1 MVTLIYHTGPML
13 TNRQFSNWV
22 SLRQR
27 LVKLDRIFRQQYV
40 PLPEFEIEYQF
51 NRPTMSFEE
60 IDEATGEVT
69 SGYTADTE
77 EF

>member
-1 MVTLIYHTGPML
+1 
-13 TNRQFSNWV
+13 
-22 SLRQR
+22 
-27 LVKLDRIFRQQYV
+27 VKLDRIFRQQYV